1 MAAGQYFVGA
11 LPMNHYL
18 WNYTVEDF
26 DRNLLIFTKTGN
38 LGGQLFGGVQGVLG
52 KKTVHKRRNTLCTP
66 FLTVH
71 LPLGTSN
78 TDS

>member
-1 MAAGQYFVGA
+1 VRHHLCRQTAM
-11 LPMNHYL
+11 
-18 WNYTVEDF
+18 DF
-26 DRNLLIFTKTGN
+26 DTNLFIFTKTGN

-78 TDS
+78 TGS